1 MTTQPYK
8 APAQLDAIQARL
20 MMLHHRKIDLT
31 LDRMKRLLALLGNPE
46 QCMGP
51 VIHVAGTNGK
61 GSTVAYLRA
70 ILEAAGL
77 RVHTYTSPHLA
88 RINERYRLGRA
99 GGGVLVDDDAL
110 IAALEHC
117 ERLNGNEPITVFEME
132 TAAGFYL
139 FAQDPAD
146 VVLLE
151 VGLGGRGD
159 ATNVVEKPLAS
170 VITPI
175 AFDHME
181 MLGDTLGK
189 IAGEKAGII
198 KQGVPVISAHQHAEA
213 EAVIEQVAKRMR
225 APLRAGG
232 QYWSAGVER
241 GRLVYQDEQGL
252 LDLPAPKLFGRHQF
266 DNAGLAVAVLRAIDQ
281 LNVPVNAIETGISR
295 AEWPA
300 RMQRLSHGA
309 LTAITP
315 QAEIW
320 IDGGHNPDC
329 GRVVAAAFGDLEERL
344 SRQLVIIIGM
354 LANKDARG
362 FLANF
367 SGMTR
372 HVIAVPIPGHDNAY
386 TAQALAEATR
396 PLGMRVET
404 AESVEAALR
413 AIAQLA
419 YDVPPRILITGSLYL
434 AGEVLR
440 ANGTLPV

>member
-1 MTTQPYK
+1 MTATPYQTP
-8 APAQLDAIQARL
+8 APLDAIQARL
-20 MMLHHRKIDLT
+20 MALHNRRIDLT
-31 LDRMKRLLALLGNPE
+31 LDRMKRLLELLGHPE
-46 QCMGP
+46 QRMGP

-77 RVHTYTSPHLA
+77 RVHTYISPHLV
-88 RINERYRLGRA
+88 RINERYRLGRV

-117 ERLNGNEPITVFEME
+117 ERLNGEQPITVFEME
-132 TAAGFYL
+132 TAAGFHL
-139 FAQDPAD
+139 FAQQPAD

-170 VITPI
+170 VITPV

-189 IAGEKAGII
+189 IAAEKAGII

-281 LNVPVNAIETGISR
+281 LNVPVKAIESGISR

-309 LTAITP
+309 LTAIAP

-320 IDGGHNPDC
+320 LDGGHNPDC

-344 SRQLVIIIGM
+344 SRQLVIIVGM

-386 TAQALAEATR
+386 TPQALTEATR

>member
-1 MTTQPYK
+1 MTAKPYQ

-20 MMLHHRKIDLT
+20 MALHHRRIDLT
-31 LDRMKRLLALLGNPE
+31 LDRMMRLLALLGHPE
-46 QCMGP
+46 RRMGP

-88 RINERYRLGRA
+88 RINERYRLGRV

-132 TAAGFYL
+132 TAAGFHL
-139 FAQDPAD
+139 FAQNPAD

-159 ATNVVEKPLAS
+159 ATNVIDRPLAS

-198 KQGVPVISAHQHAEA
+198 KQGVPVISALQHAEA
-213 EAVIEQVAKRMR
+213 EAVIEQAAKRMR

-281 LNVPVNAIETGISR
+281 LNVPVKAIEQGISR

-309 LTAITP
+309 LTSIAP
-315 QAEIW
+315 AAEIW
-320 IDGGHNPDC
+320 LDGGHNPDC

-386 TAQALAEATR
+386 TAQALADVTR

-413 AIAQLA
+413 TVAQLA

>member
-1 MTTQPYK
+1 MSAVPYQTP
-8 APAQLDAIQARL
+8 APLDAIQARL
-20 MMLHHRKIDLT
+20 MALHHRKIDLT
-31 LDRMKRLLALLGNPE
+31 LDRMKRMLQLLGNPE
-46 QCMGP
+46 TRMGP

-77 RVHTYTSPHLA
+77 RVHTFTSPHLV
-88 RINERYRLGRA
+88 RINERFRLGRVG

-110 IAALEHC
+110 IAAFEHC
-117 ERLNGNEPITVFEME
+117 ERLNEGQPITVFEME
-132 TAAGFYL
+132 TAAGFHL
-139 FAQDPAD
+139 FAQQPAD

-159 ATNVVEKPLAS
+159 STNVVDKPLAS

-189 IAGEKAGII
+189 IAFEKAGII
-198 KQGVPVISAHQHAEA
+198 KQGVPVITAHQHEEA
-213 EAVIEQVAKRMR
+213 EAVIEQQAKRLR

-232 QYWSAGVER
+232 QHWSVAIER
-241 GRLVYQDEQGL
+241 GRLVYQDDDGL

-281 LNVPVNAIETGISR
+281 LDIPLNAIEQGISR

-300 RMQRLSHGA
+300 RMQRLPPGP
-309 LTAITP
+309 LTAYAPP

-320 IDGGHNPDC
+320 LDGGHNPDC

-354 LANKDARG
+354 LANKNAAG

-367 SGMTR
+367 SGLTR

-386 TAQALAEATR
+386 
-396 PLGMRVET
+396 
-404 AESVEAALR
+404 AAGAACGCCAR
-413 AIAQLA
+413 SRHACR
-419 YDVPPRILITGSLYL
+419 DFGR
-434 AGEVLR
+434 R
-440 ANGTLPV
+440 

>member
-1 MTTQPYK
+1 
-8 APAQLDAIQARL
+8 
-20 MMLHHRKIDLT
+20 
-31 LDRMKRLLALLGNPE
+31 
-46 QCMGP
+46 
-51 VIHVAGTNGK
+51 
-61 GSTVAYLRA
+61 
-70 ILEAAGL
+70 
-77 RVHTYTSPHLA
+77 
-88 RINERYRLGRA
+88 
-99 GGGVLVDDDAL
+99 
-110 IAALEHC
+110 
-117 ERLNGNEPITVFEME
+117 LNDNEPITVFEME
-132 TAAGFYL
+132 TAAAFHL
-139 FAQDPAD
+139 FAQQPAD

-159 ATNVVEKPLAS
+159 ATNVIDKPLAS

-189 IAGEKAGII
+189 IAAEKAGII
-198 KQGVPVISAHQHAEA
+198 KPGVPVISAHQHAEA
-213 EAVIEQVAKRMR
+213 EAVIEQAAKRLR

-232 QYWSAGVER
+232 QDWSAGVER
-241 GRLVYQDEQGL
+241 GRLVYQDDDGL

-266 DNAGLAVAVLRAIDQ
+266 DNAGLAVAVLRAIES
-281 LNVPVNAIETGISR
+281 LNVPVHAIETGIAR

-309 LTAITP
+309 LVACAPP

-320 IDGGHNPDC
+320 LDGGHNPDC
-329 GRVVAAAFGDLEERL
+329 GRVVAAAFGDLEERV

-386 TAQALAEATR
+386 TPQALTDATR

-404 AESVEAALR
+404 ADSVEAALR
-413 AIAQLA
+413 GIAQLA